1 MAKNNRA
8 EAIFS
13 QISLFFFVILAL
25 LWLVPFVW
33 IALSSFKTFQ
43 ETVRLPVAIL
53 PEGFYAGNF
62 VELLGRM
69 SFLDYYRNTLVVTV
83 GVLVPQLFLSAMA
96 AYGFARLEFPFKN
109 AIFMSLFIALMV
121 PIQMTL
127 VPRYNMMIGLGWV
140 NSFLGVIVPS
150 IPSITVTFLLRQQI
164 MSLPKSLDE
173 SARMDGANH
182 WVIFLY
188 IILPLCRATL
198 VATGLMCLVFAW
210 NLFLWP
216 LIVLQNPSMYTLSI
230 GIANLQGQFAVREN
244 LLMTA
249 ALLAS
254 LPVVVVFVFTQKFFV
269 RGVAMTGIKE

>member
-1 MAKNNRA
+1 MGNRRSDEVFA
-8 EAIFS
+8 RVSFV
-13 QISLFFFVILAL
+13 FFAILAL
-25 LWLVPFVW
+25 LWLVPFAW
-33 IALSSFKTFQ
+33 MALSSFKTFP
-43 ETVRLPVAIL
+43 ETVQLPVRIL
-53 PEGFYAGNF
+53 PEGFFTGNF
-62 VELLGRM
+62 VELFGRM
-69 SFLDYYRNTLVVTV
+69 NFLTFYRNTFVVTV
-83 GVLVPQLFLSAMA
+83 GVLVPQMFLSAMA
-96 AYGFARLEFPFKN
+96 AYGFARLDFPFKN

-127 VPRYNMMIGLGWV
+127 VPRYNMMIAFGWV

-150 IPSITVTFLLRQQI
+150 VPSITVTFLLRQQI

-173 SARMDGANH
+173 SARLDGANH
-182 WVIFLY
+182 WIIFLY

-216 LIVLQNPSMYTLSI
+216 LIVLQNPSMYTLAI
-230 GIANLQGQFAVREN
+230 GIANLQGQFSVREN

-254 LPVVVVFVFTQKFFV
+254 LPVLAVFVCTQKYFV
-269 RGVAMTGIKE
+269 RGVAMSGIKE